1 MSDSEPIVKAIETMA
16 TALLDRVNKT
26 ETDFVNHLQRV
37 EDRLDQ
43 LVELTKNVAV
53 IQANSA
59 NQQERMT
66 EFGVQLRTFEQR
78 NEGSTSRIHNRID
91 DLNHLVGEKLDV
103 NEKKFEAMIAETVIP
118 FSKKQE
124 DLATKHHNLDTE
136 FQKYLNRAVAAVS
149 VIGFVIGTF
158 SWIGKTWVTSLER
171 DRDQIV
177 TTLKETRTDVADL
190 DQRLKVIERKTVRKE

>member
-1 MSDSEPIVKAIETMA
+1 MSESDPIVKAIEHMA
-16 TALLDRVNKT
+16 NILLDRVNKT
-26 ETDFVNHLQRV
+26 EKDFVNHLQRV

-78 NEGSTSRIHNRID
+78 NEGSTSRIHSRID
-91 DLNHLVGEKLDV
+91 DLNHLVSEKLDV
-103 NEKKFEAMIAETVIP
+103 NEKKVEAMIADTILPVTR
-118 FSKKQE
+118 KQE
-124 DLATKHHNLDTE
+124 DLATKHHTLDSE
-136 FQKYLNRAVAAVS
+136 FQKYLNRAIAAVS
-149 VIGFVIGTF
+149 VIGFVVGTF
-158 SWIGKTWVTSLER
+158 SWIGKTWITSLEK

-177 TTLKETRTDVADL
+177 NSLKETKSNVDNL
-190 DQRLKVIERKTVRKE
+190 DQRLKVLERKPVK